1 MLLEHLQSALS
12 IVLSVETILA
22 LFGGVVI
29 GTIIGAIPGMTVTMG
44 VALTLP
50 FTFNMH
56 PAVGILLLLGVYKG
70 GVYGG
75 SITAILIKTPG
86 TPAASCTVLDG
97 YPMSQKGEARKALD
111 IALYASCFADFV
123 SNISLILFAG
133 LLASFALRF
142 GPPEYFT
149 LIVFS
154 LTIIAGIAGQNMAK
168 GMISA
173 GLGLLLATIG
183 LDLVYGTKRFVFGEV
198 ELMAGLNFI
207 PVLIGLFALPEIINY
222 YARKFEE
229 RGDVQALSGTH
240 ATFSEFRRCFKSIFR
255 GSIIGVV
262 LGAIPGIGGAP
273 AAFLSYSE
281 AQRTTKNPNARFGDG
296 EIEGVAAAEAGNN
309 GTCGATLIPLLA
321 LGVPGDIVTAVILG
335 AFMIHG
341 LQPGPLLFQDN
352 LDLIYALFIGIM
364 ISSIFLFI
372 VGKSAI
378 RIFSHV
384 VLLPNKILFPM
395 VLVLCVY
402 GGYAVNNNPFDIL
415 VMMLIGMIGF
425 GMLRAGIPA
434 APFLIA
440 YVLGPL
446 LEDNFRQSLLLSQG
460 GLEIFVRNEICWIF
474 WGLTALVVFVLI
486 RRGVRNRRTQWAEG

>member
-1 MLLEHLQSALS
+1 MVWEYLQAALD
-12 IVLSVETILA
+12 IVLTVETVLA

-29 GTIIGAIPGMTVTMG
+29 GTVIGAIPGMTVTMG

-97 YPMSQKGEARKALD
+97 YPMSRNGEARKALD
-111 IALYASCFADFV
+111 IALYASCFADFI

-133 LLASFALRF
+133 LLATFALRF

-149 LIVFS
+149 LVVFS
-154 LTIIAGIAGQNMAK
+154 LTIIAGIAGNNMAK

-183 LDLVYGTKRFVFGEV
+183 LDLVYGTNRMVFGEV

-222 YARKFEE
+222 YAKRYDML
-229 RGDVQALSGTH
+229 GQVQALAGGH
-240 ATFSEFRRCFKSIFR
+240 ATFAEFRRCFKSILR

-273 AAFLSYSE
+273 SAFLSYSE
-281 AQRTTKNPNARFGDG
+281 ARRTSKNPGRFGRG
-296 EIEGVAAAEAGNN
+296 EIEGVAASEAGNN

-341 LQPGPLLFQDN
+341 LQPGPLLFQAN
-352 LDLIYALFIGIM
+352 LDLVYSLFIGIM
-364 ISSIFLFI
+364 VSSVFLFI

-378 RIFSHV
+378 RVFSRI
-384 VLLPNKILFPM
+384 VLLPNRILFPI

-402 GGYAVNNNPFDIL
+402 GGYAVNNNLFDIL
-415 VMMLIGMIGF
+415 VMMLIGLLGF
-425 GMLRAGIPA
+425 GMLRANIPA

-440 YVLGPL
+440 FVLGPL
-446 LEDNFRQSLLLSQG
+446 LEDNFRQSLLLSHG
-460 GLEIFVRNEICWIF
+460 SLDIFVRNEICWIF
-474 WGLTALVVFVLI
+474 WCLTVVAVVLI
-486 RRGVRNRRTQWAEG
+486 IRRQRKIPGAE